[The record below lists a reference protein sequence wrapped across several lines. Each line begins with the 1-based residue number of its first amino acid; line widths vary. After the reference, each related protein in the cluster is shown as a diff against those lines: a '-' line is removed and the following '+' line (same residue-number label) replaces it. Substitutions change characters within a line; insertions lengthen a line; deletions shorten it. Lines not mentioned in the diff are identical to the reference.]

1 MINKTFYPTPKN
13 LIAKMVS
20 KIRNKDART
29 FLEPSA
35 GKGDI
40 IGHLHK
46 IYEYRTDRIDA
57 IEIDET
63 LQATLRG
70 KNINVIDSDF
80 LNFAGADKYD
90 VIIANPPFDE
100 GDKHLLKAIDIMY
113 CGEIIFLLNA
123 KTLRNPCTNIRK
135 LLVRKLDE
143 LGADIEYIQD
153 AFLDAERKTKVE
165 IALIYIRIERQVED
179 DIFFGVDDQATDAR
193 EKITADNEIQTQ
205 NSIKNMVDDF
215 NRVVKIGTE
224 TLVGYYQ
231 NYNHI
236 SKYIK
241 LANQDG
247 KVSDYYRSEETLTGI
262 MQNKLNQ
269 FLRDVRKT
277 YWENVLN
284 LDVVRKR
291 LTAKKQDIFYHQLQ
305 KQAYMDFTEHN
316 IRSFILNV
324 INGYEKTLTDAVVEL
339 FDSFTIEYAWDKN
352 LHNGN
357 VHYFNGWKTN
367 KSFFV
372 NKKIVLP
379 WYKFIDWASGWKV
392 SWEDEKKLHDIDLVM
407 NYFDGM
413 ESYQSLTDSLNEAF
427 SRGQTR
433 KILSTYFEASAFK
446 KGTLHLTFRDEDI
459 RRRFNITAC
468 KGKGWLP
475 QDYGCKPF
483 FQLSYEEQEIVKSFE
498 DRKTYDKKIGNCSF
512 RIQVPKIRLLLGHD
526 IKEKELK
533 IRRLRRK

>member
-1 MINKTFYPTPKN
+1 
-13 LIAKMVS
+13 MVS
-20 KIRNKDART
+20 KIQNKDARS

-40 IGHLHK
+40 TEYLHK
-46 IYEYRTDRIDA
+46 IYEYRIDRIDA

-70 KNINVIDSDF
+70 KNINIVDSDF

-90 VIIANPPFDE
+90 VILANPPFDE

-123 KTLRNPCTNIRK
+123 ETLKNPYSNTRK
-135 LLVRKLDE
+135 LLVKE
-143 LGADIEYIQD
+143 LNRLNANIEYIQD
-153 AFLDAERKTKVE
+153 AFLDAERKTTIE
-165 IALIYIRIERQVED
+165 IALIYIKIEKRVED
-179 DIFFGVDDQATDAR
+179 DLFAGVDNQAADTQEIA
-193 EKITADNEIQTQ
+193 TDNEIQTQ
-205 NSIKNMVDDF
+205 DKIKNMVDDF

-224 TLVGYYQ
+224 TLIGYYR
-231 NYNHI
+231 NFNHI
-236 SKYIK
+236 SKYIQ
-241 LANQDG
+241 LAGQDG
-247 KVSDYYRSEETLTGI
+247 KTSNYYRDGETLTGI

-269 FLRDVRKT
+269 FLRDVRKS
-277 YWENVLN
+277 YWTNVLK
-284 LDVVRKR
+284 LDDVKKR
-291 LTAKKQDIFYHQLQ
+291 LTAEKSDLFYHQLQ

-316 IRSFILNV
+316 IRQFIINL
-324 INGYEKTLTDAVVEL
+324 INGYEQTLTDAVVSL
-339 FDSFTIEYAWDKN
+339 FDSFTTEYAWDKN

-367 KSFFV
+367 KAFFV

-413 ESYQSLTDSLNEAF
+413 NSYRSLTDSLNEAF
-427 SRGQTR
+427 SKGKTR

-446 KGTLHLTFRDEDI
+446 KGTLHLTFRNEDI

-475 QDYGCKPF
+475 QDYGIKPF
-483 FQLSYEEQEIVKSFE
+483 EQLPCEEQEIVRSFE
-498 DRKTYDKKIGNCSF
+498 DRKIYDANLGSCFKIMA
-512 RIQVPKIRLLLGHD
+512 PKHLLL
-526 IKEKELK
+526 E
-533 IRRLRRK
+533 R